1 MPVAWNHE
9 DLFTKI
15 RWTLFYPSRMDHAVR
30 LGIGA
35 PDRDQAM
42 HITPALLASAAA
54 LSIVGAAAA
63 QTTGSAPVVQ
73 VPGPVTS
80 APSSPFGAPAPQ
92 LPALP
97 AQVPPPPASPSTP
110 AGPALPSIEGRALP
124 LPSTLTTPRAPD
136 FTRRRDTTPLLG
148 TQGGTA
154 LPAPVERPLT
164 VDDAS
169 DPVLQIGRESGGA
182 VPFRDAIAAAVE
194 RNPALAEAEASEVEA
209 RAARAEA
216 RAGLF
221 PTADVNVTGYT
232 TVDRDFGVALD
243 NIIERS
249 RPRER
254 TDAQLAVNQTLVDF
268 GATSTRISA
277 ASARLRSAAA
287 NIDDAA
293 VQISLRTIG
302 AWYDVFTYRTL
313 LAVGRTYQAGQA
325 SRRRDFERRV
335 AEGAS
340 AQVEVSRL
348 DSSLANLR
356 TRLARYERSVA
367 NAEARY
373 AQLTGRPA
381 PATLQRAPFLGQLP
395 PTADDAR
402 AAAADVPAVQASVE
416 QAAAARDD
424 ARAAARDMLP
434 NISTGIDAGRYGLF
448 ERRDYDV
455 RARLSLRMRL
465 GGAQGARLDQI
476 RARANGVA
484 ARSSRVR
491 EETARDAAI
500 AWADVQ
506 ALGEQTAALERSYV
520 AARLSR
526 DTIEERF
533 RVSRGTLFDVID
545 ANDAYFGAAAAYVES
560 LADRD
565 AAHYVLLARTGRLL
579 PALQITSAYDRDRR

>member
-1 MPVAWNHE
+1 VPVARNHE

-63 QTTGSAPVVQ
+63 QTTGSAPVAQ

-136 FTRRRDTTPLLG
+136 ITRRRDTTPLLG

-293 VQISLRTIG
+293 VQIALRTIG

-395 PTADDAR
+395 PTA
-402 AAAADVPAVQASVE
+402 
-416 QAAAARDD
+416 DD